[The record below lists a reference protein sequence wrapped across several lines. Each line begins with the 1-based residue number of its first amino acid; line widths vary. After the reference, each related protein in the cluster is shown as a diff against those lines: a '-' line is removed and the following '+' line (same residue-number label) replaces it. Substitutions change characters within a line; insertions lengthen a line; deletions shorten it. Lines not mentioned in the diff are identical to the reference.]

1 VAEENTQKI
10 EAVQRVL
17 QKHFS
22 NSSAESI
29 YLSFRTLAEESL
41 LRDEM
46 GVKKIFSVLEKDSN
60 GEISFEVVMGRIR
73 LPDRAGQSGVYPEL
87 SDPYPAGLR
96 VHVSN
101 PTKLN
106 EYFKDILFQLEKK
119 GAKLNFNFSPG
130 TGIMIIEEQNGN
142 KYEIKVQGQVQ
153 KEVLRVI
160 FSDPACIYDE
170 WSLYD
175 ISEILGSHDVDEKA
189 VKNAVYQF
197 DKKVKLAMP
206 NIKSIFKL
214 TKNSTRLNP
223 VYKK

>member
-1 VAEENTQKI
+1 
-10 EAVQRVL
+10 
-17 QKHFS
+17 
-22 NSSAESI
+22 
-29 YLSFRTLAEESL
+29 
-41 LRDEM
+41 M
-46 GVKKIFSVLEKDSN
+46 
-60 GEISFEVVMGRIR
+60 
-73 LPDRAGQSGVYPEL
+73 
-87 SDPYPAGLR
+87 
-96 VHVSN
+96 
-101 PTKLN
+101 
-106 EYFKDILFQLEKK
+106 
-119 GAKLNFNFSPG
+119 
-130 TGIMIIEEQNGN
+130 
-142 KYEIKVQGQVQ
+142 
-153 KEVLRVI
+153 LRVI